1 MNKYK
6 PIIVLLVICLVATA
20 ALAYFN
26 ELTKDVIAES
36 NAKSEAEAL
45 MEVMPEV
52 DTEALSDEEVANVVA
67 QLTLDDEKISSIYKA
82 TKNSE
87 DAGYIFK
94 ASAKGYGGD
103 VVIMVG
109 IDNDGVITGVK
120 VTSHSETAGLGAK
133 AAENGEGS
141 WISQYVGKSAGELEV
156 IKNATATE
164 SQVDAITSATITSKA
179 VTRAVNAAG
188 AAFKILGGAK

>member
-1 MNKYK
+1 MNKLK

-26 ELTKDVIAES
+26 ELTKDVIAEG
-36 NAKSEAEAL
+36 NAKAEAEAL
-45 MEVMPEV
+45 LEVMPNV
-52 DTEALSDEEVANVVA
+52 DTEALSEDELASVIS
-67 QLTLDDEKISSIYKA
+67 QLTLSDENLTAAYKA
-82 TKNSE
+82 SKDGE

-109 IDNDGVITGVK
+109 IDQDGKITGTK
-120 VTSHSETAGLGAK
+120 VISHSETAGLGAK

-141 WISQYVGKSAGELEV
+141 WISQYVGKLAGELEV
-156 IKNATATE
+156 VKSSNAGE
-164 SQVDAITSATITSKA
+164 GEVDSITSATMTSKA

-188 AAFKILGGAK
+188 QAFKILGGGK